1 MSQIRRFSLSLG
13 LLSALFCCAL
23 SGCGDKNSQATF
35 DPATFKHVDPV
46 AWKVST
52 HKTAALANINN
63 CTDCHGSDF
72 TGGIS
77 KVDCTSLCHIG
88 GADSAHPLSWG
99 KNTAGDTSSI
109 IIGHKLS
116 INPATC
122 ITATCHAAGGAAQ
135 QKLCTSC
142 HVWSATSKHPINFT
156 LATSGFSSHA
166 NYVNANTN
174 ATCAVASCHGT
185 DWLGNTG
192 IQNSGAFGPSCHAC
206 HPGHL

>member
-1 MSQIRRFSLSLG
+1 MSQIRITSLALG
-13 LLSALFCCAL
+13 LLLSLSAL
-23 SGCGDKNSQATF
+23 SGCGDRNSQATF

-46 AWKVST
+46 TWKLST
-52 HKTAALANINN
+52 HKTEALAHIEN
-63 CTDCHGSDF
+63 CTECHGSDF

-77 KVDCTSLCHIG
+77 KVDCTSQCHLG

-109 IIGHKLS
+109 IIGHKNS
-116 INPATC
+116 VNPASCT
-122 ITATCHAAGGAAQ
+122 TAACHAAGGAAQ

-142 HVWSATSKHPINFT
+142 HVNPTSKHPEDFT
-156 LATSGFSSHA
+156 LATSGFTSHA

-185 DWLGNTG
+185 DLLA
-192 IQNSGAFGPSCHAC
+192 NSGAFGPSCHAC
-206 HPGHL
+206 HPGHF